1 MASING
7 ISVKGLKKFTGH
19 EGEPLSQGN
28 LYLGGKKI
36 GFWSQDS
43 WGGPDNFRF
52 DQPWGWKM
60 ERALNEKVTSLN
72 ADKTIHGE
80 NYKGEPYVLEYSLE
94 RLMGDYIGL
103 LYDEDAYKK
112 AVKAGFAGVLIASD
126 GYHMIWWKLPESHVK
141 LSDKELL
148 ALYDDQIKKAKAS
161 FLKEDKYT
169 KHTVSIYRSSDDFN
183 IGEPIKLEDIMAQIA
198 S

>member
-7 ISVKGLKKFTGH
+7 ISVKGLKKFKGH

-28 LYLGGKKI
+28 LYLNGKKI

-43 WGGPDNFRF
+43 WGGPDNFQI

-60 ERALNEKVTSLN
+60 ERLLNEKVKQLN
-72 ADKTIHGE
+72 ADKAKHGTDYSG
-80 NYKGEPYVLEYSLE
+80 NPYVLEYDLE
-94 RLMGDYIGL
+94 RLMGDYIAL

-126 GYHMIWWKLPESHVK
+126 GYHMSWWRLPESQTK
-141 LSDKELL
+141 LSDEELL
-148 ALYDDQIKKAKAS
+148 KIYNIPIQKAKES
-161 FLKEDKYT
+161 FWKEDKHT
-169 KHTVSIYRSSDDFN
+169 KHTLVIYRSPDDFN
-183 IGEPIKLEDIMAQIA
+183 IGEPIKLEDILNESA